1 MAARRVI
8 RSEAAMTARMG
19 SVRVFAGMATGHA
32 VLMEDTTVHVGRA
45 SGRVSAALAARAEVS
60 AGSVARA
67 AASRSAMT
75 VVVFRA
81 VMTGA

>member
-60 AGSVARA
+60 AGSAVR